1 MAKDTPDPKGIAKAW
16 STIKR
21 WVAEAPKGLVYEPA
35 VYASRGVNE
44 GLEEM
49 TEEVA
54 QDVVKLMAK
63 GLETI
68 GFDVTEGE
76 GELDF
81 N

>member
-1 MAKDTPDPKGIAKAW
+1 M
-16 STIKR
+16 
-21 WVAEAPKGLVYEPA
+21 PKGLVYEPA

-44 GLEEM
+44 GFEEM

-76 GELDF
+76 EELDF

>member
-1 MAKDTPDPKGIAKAW
+1 M
-16 STIKR
+16 
-21 WVAEAPKGLVYEPA
+21 VYEPA